1 MRLWW
6 IRLSRTTSVKCAR
19 FYLSPSYTATMTS
32 ILVMMLVFLIVVL
45 SSIPLVASLALIA
58 MLVKSALVGDVLLP
72 SMQGEVEF
80 TSSSTYKT
88 AQGNERIRS
97 VNFIGMALGL
107 LITRQDK
114 TRFILWRDSMPE
126 EDYRHLVVILKRE
139 H

>member
-1 MRLWW
+1 
-6 IRLSRTTSVKCAR
+6 
-19 FYLSPSYTATMTS
+19 MTS
-32 ILVMMLVFLIVVL
+32 ILVMMLVFLIVAL